1 VKRTTNCETVSQR
14 RLSLLNRS
22 RKRFRDW
29 YYSRQGYRFDL
40 GFAAVVTLASFLPIL
55 IWAPC
60 PLRDLLSQDGTAL
73 YGSILSALAALLGF
87 AIAVITIVTGIVS
100 TQPFAKLR
108 ASRYYDDFWAA
119 FIWAIRAVGAA
130 TFLAFVSLFAG
141 RYEAIRIEVAIV
153 MTALALLSA
162 STLFRSGVT
171 LEALLQ
177 NARNAQTP
185 PPPVVVD
192 PHPPFDMG
200 SLDS

>member
-1 VKRTTNCETVSQR
+1 MRA
-14 RLSLLNRS
+14 S
-22 RKRFRDW
+22 RKRCEHRLLVIRVGATAGG
-29 YYSRQGYRFDL
+29 YPPSRF
-40 GFAAVVTLASFLPIL
+40 P
-55 IWAPC
+55 PC
-60 PLRDLLSQDGTAL
+60 PLRDLLSKDGTAL

-130 TFLAFVSLFAG
+130 TLLAFVSLFAG